1 LPKLCII
8 TCAYNERDSIMAV
21 LERVRAVDL
30 GAWEKEMIVVDN
42 CSTDGTREL
51 LQQIH
56 WPEARVIF
64 QPRNLGKGTSIR
76 AGLAQA
82 TGDYAVIQDADFEYD
97 PEELPLLL
105 RIVDETGAD
114 AVFGSR
120 TLGGRAIYKYA
131 RMYWGIRFFTWI
143 TNVLYGGQLTD
154 VGTGTKMVR
163 VGAARRL
170 NLKGSGF
177 ELDFELPCKLLKAGR
192 RIVESPISYHP
203 RTFAEGKKI
212 NAIRDGLRT
221 LWVILRVRFS

>member
-1 LPKLCII
+1 MPRLSVI
-8 TCAYNERDSIMAV
+8 TCAYNERSTIMAV
-21 LERVRAVDL
+21 LDRIHALDL

-51 LQQIH
+51 LQQVK

-64 QPRNLGKGTSIR
+64 HPRNLGKGASIR
-76 AGLAQA
+76 TGFAQA

-105 RIVDETGAD
+105 KVVDETGAE

-131 RMYWGIRFFTWI
+131 RMYWGIRFFTTV
-143 TNVLYGGQLTD
+143 TNLLYGGGLTD
-154 VGTGTKMVR
+154 VGTGTKLVR
-163 VGAARRL
+163 TDIVRRL
-170 NLKGSGF
+170 KLVGSGF
-177 ELDFELPCKLLKAGR
+177 ELDFELPCRLLKDGYQ
-192 RIVESPISYHP
+192 IVDVPVSYHP

-212 NAIRDGLRT
+212 KVIRDGLRT
-221 LWVILRVRFS
+221 LWTILQVRLA

>member
-1 LPKLCII
+1 MPKLSII
-8 TCAYNERDSIMAV
+8 TCAYNERASIVPV
-21 LERVRAVDL
+21 LERIRAVDL

-76 AGLAQA
+76 TGFAQA

-97 PEELPLLL
+97 PEELPLYLQA
-105 RIVDETGAD
+105 IEETGAD

-131 RMYWGIRFFTWI
+131 RMYWGIRFFTTL
-143 TNVLYGGQLTD
+143 TNVLFSGHLTD
-154 VGTGTKMVR
+154 VGTGTKMARVNVVR
-163 VGAARRL
+163 QL
-170 NLKGSGF
+170 DLTGSGF
-177 ELDFELPCKLLKAGR
+177 ELDFELPCKLLKR
-192 RIVESPISYHP
+192 RFKIVEIPASYHP

-212 NAIRDGLRT
+212 TVVRDGLRA
-221 LWVILRVRFS
+221 LWTILRVRLT

>member
-1 LPKLCII
+1 MPKLTII
-8 TCAYNERDSIMAV
+8 TCAYNERASIMPV
-21 LERVRAVDL
+21 LERIRAVDL

-51 LQQIH
+51 LQQVH

-76 AGLAQA
+76 TGFAQA

-97 PEELPLLL
+97 PEELPLYLKAAE
-105 RIVDETGAD
+105 ETGAD

-131 RMYWGIRFFTWI
+131 RMYWGIRFFTAL
-143 TNVLYGGQLTD
+143 TNLLFGGHLTD
-154 VGTGTKMVR
+154 VGTGTKMARVNVVR
-163 VGAARRL
+163 QL
-170 NLKGSGF
+170 NLTGSGF
-177 ELDFELPCKLLKAGR
+177 ELDFELPCKLLKHGYT
-192 RIVESPISYHP
+192 IVEVPASYHP

-212 NAIRDGLRT
+212 TVVRDGLRT
-221 LWVILRVRFS
+221 LWTILRVRLT